1 MYKLTNK
8 CYIRRTFYKYI
19 TSNNCIMKGSD
30 FMRKII
36 ATVII
41 SALSFALV
49 GCQGK
54 TENKDN
60 VSKEISIESD
70 DILNE
75 ENENTLNVEIIANGD
90 STSFSGMP
98 INLIAKVTGEHNKD
112 IQYHWILENDS
123 DFEGF
128 VVSTGGPQKE
138 VVNLGDAVE
147 LALFAEVS
155 WVEGAIMEFNVKLQ
169 VEEKETSKVIAT
181 DEITVENHGGIYKIK

>member
-1 MYKLTNK
+1 
-8 CYIRRTFYKYI
+8 
-19 TSNNCIMKGSD
+19 MKGSD

-41 SALSFALV
+41 SALTFALV

-98 INLIAKVTGEHNKD
+98 INLTAKVTGEHNKD
-112 IQYHWILENDS
+112 LQYHWILENDS

-138 VVNLGDAVE
+138 VVNLGDSVE
-147 LALFAEVS
+147 LGLFAEVS
-155 WVEGAIMEFNVKLQ
+155 WVEGAVMEFNVKLQ
-169 VEEKETSKVIAT
+169 VEEKETSKIIAT
-181 DEITVENHGGIYKIK
+181 DEITIENHEGIYKIK